1 MKALTEI
8 KGFGACSYFPA
19 FLNLREKRCVVVGGG
34 EVALRKVRTILT
46 CGGKVTVIS
55 PTLHPEL
62 GNLLEMGLIQW
73 VNQEYD
79 PKTLQGAFLVV
90 AATDK
95 KEINR
100 EVAQKARTS
109 GSLVNVA
116 DDVENSDF
124 IVPSFFQRGSL
135 ILAIS
140 TSGKS
145 PALSKKIR
153 EILEV
158 EFGEEYAELVS
169 LVEEVRLETK
179 NKESINSKDWEKA
192 LDLNLLKEL
201 IKKGE
206 QEKAKL
212 VLLDRLKNFLN
223 VNDIIK

>member
-34 EVALRKVRTILT
+34 EVALRKVKTILT

-79 PKTLQGAFLVV
+79 PKTLQGAILVV

-169 LVEEVRLETK
+169 LVEEVRSELKRMKKPIKSE
-179 NKESINSKDWEKA
+179 DWQRS
-192 LDLNLLKEL
+192 LDLNMLKEL
-201 IKKGE
+201 LKKGE
-206 QEKAKL
+206 REKAKAS
-212 VLLDRLKNFLN
+212 LLDRLKTFCRSY
-223 VNDIIK
+223 